1 MNTKQWIGLGASLL
15 LMTSCG
21 NDNEMDIP
29 TSYPEATAF
38 PISCSA
44 HAASAASNSRTLID
58 GDTQAERDAALQ
70 AACTPGTGGDA
81 IAIYGSYTPNSGGD
95 ATTVFDNTAL
105 VYDASVGTNDETNQ
119 INWNYAN
126 EQYWAKDATY
136 DFRACYPQNALS
148 GSSTALSGT
157 YNTLT
162 TQKDLMVAYTQVNTA
177 TYNLSQPVSLQM
189 NHALAAVCF
198 KVKSEDGSMM
208 TLKSLSFSGLYT
220 QGTLTYSPTGDDTSA
235 KRTDWTNLALSSAYE
250 WRQGGLT
257 FNSNETLV
265 THYSSTSLADYA
277 EDGFLLI
284 IPQVCRPQLKL
295 ATAQKEYNAANLYS
309 DLSGTTYEPGK
320 KYTYIVSVSPAE
332 QLTVTLSVKPW
343 NNLNSSHDLT
353 IE

>member
-105 VYDASVGTNDETNQ
+105 VYDASVGTNDETNR

-126 EQYWAKDATY
+126 EQYWMKECTY
-136 DFRACYPQNALS
+136 TFRACYPRNALS
-148 GSSTALSGT
+148 GSPTELSGT

-162 TQKDLMVAYTQVNTA
+162 TQKDLMVAHSSVNTA
-177 TYNLSQPVSLQM
+177 TYDMSQPVSLQM

-198 KVKSEDGSMM
+198 KVKSEDGSNMA
-208 TLKSLSFSGLYT
+208 LKSLSFSGLYT
-220 QGTLTYSPTGDDTSA
+220 QGTLNYNSTGDDTDP
-235 KRTDWTNLALSSAYE
+235 KRSDWTNLAISSAYE
-250 WRQGGLT
+250 WKQGGLT

-295 ATAQKEYNAANLYS
+295 ATTQKNYDAANLYS
-309 DLSGTTYEPGK
+309 DLSGITYETGK

-332 QLTVTLSVKPW
+332 QLTITLSIKPW

>member
-105 VYDASVGTNDETNQ
+105 VYDASVGTNDETNR

-126 EQYWAKDATY
+126 EQYWTKEATY
-136 DFRACYPQNALS
+136 DFRACYPQGLLT
-148 GSSTALSGT
+148 GSPASLSGT

-162 TQKDLMVAYTQVNTA
+162 QQKDLMVAYTQVNTLTTPSA
-177 TYNLSQPVSLQM
+177 MGTPVPLEM
-189 NHALAAVCF
+189 HHALAAVSF
-198 KVKSEDGSMM
+198 KVQSEDGSDM
-208 TLKSLSFSGLYT
+208 TLASLSLNDLYT
-220 QGTLTYSPTGDDTSA
+220 VGTFTYDYTGATPTPLW
-235 KRTDWTNLALSSAYE
+235 TDWSNRHTRTSYEWSGNLA
-250 WRQGGLT
+250 
-257 FNSNETLV
+257 FNNETLV
-265 THYSSTSLADYA
+265 THYSATGLGTYA
-277 EDGFLLI
+277 TDGYILV
-284 IPQVCRPQLKL
+284 IPQTCRPTL
-295 ATAQKEYNAANLYS
+295 
-309 DLSGTTYEPGK
+309 DLSTTKKTYNTASLHTAEGVTYEPGK
-320 KYTYIVSVSPAE
+320 KYTYTITVSPAE
-332 QLTVTLSVKPW
+332 QLIVTLSIKPW
-343 NNLNSSHDLT
+343 NNLNSSYDFSF
-353 IE
+353 E